1 MKPLD
6 GGGYYAGYALPYGI
20 GTEATGTLTVGD
32 SVILPTSLNANVD
45 GEVKEYKG
53 PTGQVITLIV
63 PRQFVTISGDGWIVG
78 STAALSAVQ
87 KGASVTISGDALSKL
102 GLSQSALGKLRL
114 ETLSAQFSNE
124 DVAKV
129 SFTIK
134 EYPEIAAD

>member
-1 MKPLD
+1 MAMNTLP
-6 GGGYYAGYALPYGI
+6 GGQYYAGYALPYGI
-20 GTEATGTLTVGD
+20 GTDAKGTLTVG
-32 SVILPTSLNANVD
+32 STVILPTSLSANVD

-78 STAALSAVQ
+78 ANAALSAVK
-87 KGASVTISGDALSKL
+87 KGEGVTITGGALDAL
-102 GLSQSALGKLRL
+102 GLSEEALGKLRL
-114 ETLSAQFSNE
+114 ETISAQFANE

-134 EYPEIAAD
+134 EYPEI